1 LSIVDL
7 QMLVGRDG
15 QLYVIDP
22 ANSDSPL
29 TEPLYF
35 MRDDLQKFR
44 TKSIRDYHEYAQLK
58 YHGALDQLRQ
68 R

>member
-1 LSIVDL
+1 
-7 QMLVGRDG
+7 MLVGRDG

-35 MRDDLQKFR
+35 MRDDLDVIFNIIIFISKWEIL
-44 TKSIRDYHEYAQLK
+44 KIRQYGELLINFHLLAFI
-58 YHGALDQLRQ
+58 
-68 R
+68 